1 MALTISKLNA
11 PDEPGVVTVKR
22 ARMIA
27 ALNIAAD
34 EYEDNE
40 QFVDSEW
47 LDGVISD
54 LATATAIKLED

>member
-1 MALTISKLNA
+1 MALTISKLSA